1 MRLQAQIKK
10 DLTIA
15 MKEKKE
21 GKKEVLR
28 VILGELGRS
37 EKKELPD
44 DDVIKVLKKLI
55 KSEKELLERK
65 QDDSNSEFINIIEN
79 YLPKMVT
86 NDEIKTWIAHHVD
99 FSEFKTK
106 MQAMGLIMKHFGPAA
121 DGNSVKKILQE
132 M

>member
-55 KSEKELLERK
+55 KSEKELLEKK

-79 YLPKMVT
+79 YLWM
-86 NDEIKTWIAHHVD
+86 D
-99 FSEFKTK
+99 S
-106 MQAMGLIMKHFGPAA
+106 
-121 DGNSVKKILQE
+121 
-132 M
+132 